1 MLMPLRCAFV
11 VSAALPTIG
20 CGPVSVGPD
29 TGCGSTAL
37 RTGCDDLESSRQ

>member
-20 CGPVSVGPD
+20 CG
-29 TGCGSTAL
+29 STAL